1 MLEFVMNKQP
11 PFAKSNLEKMGGGT
25 IGVGVQPSLRQ
36 PLDLLS
42 YLIRSTMTLGITTV
56 SKYAP
61 TSVFQQADRNISIP
75 ASEIHFLLRAECL
88 TELLNR
94 CADAYSEDALKALT
108 GIVEHLSWGDRNVS
122 QFFIN

>member
-1 MLEFVMNKQP
+1 
-11 PFAKSNLEKMGGGT
+11 MGVGT
-25 IGVGVQPSLRQ
+25 MGAGVQPSLRQ

-61 TSVFQQADRNISIP
+61 TSVFQQAERNISIP